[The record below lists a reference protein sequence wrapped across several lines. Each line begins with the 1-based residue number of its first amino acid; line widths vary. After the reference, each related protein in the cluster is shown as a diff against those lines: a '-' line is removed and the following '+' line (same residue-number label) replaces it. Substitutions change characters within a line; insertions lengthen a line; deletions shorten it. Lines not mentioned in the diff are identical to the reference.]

1 MRDFP
6 FWRGAIY
13 NAKTRREL
21 NDVAEELEKFEKW
34 SKLNGSE
41 DEKLTDAQL
50 DSLYL
55 QYTEKMKRLDKDE
68 RS

>member
-34 SKLNGSE
+34 SKLNGSD

-55 QYTEKMKRLDKDE
+55 QYTEKMKRLDKE
-68 RS
+68 P

>member
-1 MRDFP
+1 LRDFP

-34 SKLNGSE
+34 SKLNGSD

-55 QYTEKMKRLDKDE
+55 QYTEKMKRLDKE
-68 RS
+68 P